1 MTIDE
6 IRDTRDEKMEG
17 KVAVIGDADFVMP
30 FSALGLDTFAVIDK
44 AGDIKDNGRKIAE
57 DGYSL
62 VVVAE
67 NIAPAVEDIFAARLN
82 EPTPCIIVV
91 PFTTEP
97 TGYATRSLNKT
108 IRLATGV
115 DFMRQ

>member
-1 MTIDE
+1 
-6 IRDTRDEKMEG
+6 MEG

-30 FSALGLDTFAVIDK
+30 FSALGLDTFAVTGK

-57 DGYSL
+57 DRYSL

-67 NIAPAVEDIFAARLN
+67 NVAPAIENIFACRLN
-82 EPTPCIIVV
+82 EPTPCIVVV
-91 PFTTEP
+91 PFTTESV
-97 TGYATRSLNKT
+97 GYATKSLNRA

-115 DFMRQ
+115 DIMRD